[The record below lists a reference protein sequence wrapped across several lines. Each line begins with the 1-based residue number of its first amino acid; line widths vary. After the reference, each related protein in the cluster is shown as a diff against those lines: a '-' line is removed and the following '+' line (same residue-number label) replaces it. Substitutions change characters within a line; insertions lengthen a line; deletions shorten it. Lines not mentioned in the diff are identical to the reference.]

1 MRPHM
6 MKSANRLTLVSL
18 LLTASLVSP
27 PRVAGQDSPAPP
39 NAEQPAVA
47 IDSLPF
53 RRGQWGAEFS
63 IDGGTVG
70 LGVLRFRS
78 TRTAWQLNASGSADW
93 SKSEASYDTS
103 SATSIFVN
111 LRAGPRRY
119 RPLAPAVAA
128 YVGTG
133 LAGGYSW
140 SKLDDGWRRGWN
152 AGVFGELGG
161 VYFVTRRLSLGARV
175 QASAAYSEVR
185 QVSATPFAGYRDR
198 HVGIGVSPVRIVG
211 ALYF

>member
-1 MRPHM
+1 M
-6 MKSANRLTLVSL
+6 LVSL
-18 LLTASLVSP
+18 LLVASLVSS
-27 PRVAGQDSPAPP
+27 PRAIGQERPAPP
-39 NAEQPAVA
+39 NVGQPAVA

-63 IDGGTVG
+63 IDDGTVA

-78 TRTAWQLNASGSADW
+78 ARTAWQLNANGAVNW
-93 SKSEASYDTS
+93 SKSDPPFDAYSGT
-103 SATSIFVN
+103 TMFVN
-111 LRAGPRRY
+111 LLAGPRRY

-133 LAGGYSW
+133 LIGGYLW
-140 SKLDDGWRRGWN
+140 SKYTDGWREGWN
-152 AGVFGELGG
+152 SGVYGELGG

-175 QASAAYSEVR
+175 QASASYGEHR
-185 QVSATPFAGYRDR
+185 QASVGLPTVHRDR
-198 HVGIGVSPVRIVG
+198 DFGIGLSPVRIVG